1 MQDFGKIVT
10 GIIIFLVLLSI
21 PIIVTQAS
29 GNADYV
35 TEDELQLPDPEVVAE
50 ISGATNYSCMES
62 VEYMRVNHMDLL
74 FEYRAWVVRDD
85 ANGDPGM
92 IYWPEGTDQPFS
104 LNGTCLG
111 CHTDRETFCNVCH
124 EYADVQP
131 NCWDCH
137 DLSGVK

>member
-1 MQDFGKIVT
+1 MQDFGKIIT

-35 TEDELQLPDPEVVAE
+35 TEDELVLPD
-50 ISGATNYSCMES
+50 ES
-62 VEYMRVNHMDLL
+62 VATECINGYSAEYMRVNHMDLL
-74 FEYRAWVVRDD
+74 FDYRAWVVRDD
-85 ANGDPGM
+85 ASGDPGM